1 MSLLS
6 GRVRSLALLLLLVP
20 GAAAPALA
28 VDLSAYWEYREVG
41 GDNIDTRSD
50 FQQRYSLGLGPGATY
65 QLTPAISLGAGFG
78 YNRTERDA
86 GDDEGMQTVE
96 EFTPSAQL
104 TLTNDLFTAALA
116 GTITE
121 FRPEDGEDYSTE
133 SWDATLNSNWQRY
146 LWPSLRFN
154 YGETTE
160 RSSGGDLESE
170 DRRYSAGLD
179 WEVDQY
185 KLFYDYSHSEVDVTS
200 TGSQRGGDSSSESDT
215 HLVRFETIQSFW
227 QKRINLNF
235 SQQYQHTQ
243 SDGISQSRMNVSSD
257 VVTNPAAVDPET
269 VSLRL
274 NDALTNNNLNDQ
286 AVPVGAGERVHL
298 GVEFGF
304 SQQPTSF
311 TIFLNPLAALTPADA
326 ALLVWR
332 LYRRLP
338 VEEEPGA
345 ELWELVGVISS
356 TYASQQFVL
365 DIPTL
370 APNDTGLMVVA
381 TNDSAADFV
390 ISEVEAFGMP
400 IQNGQNQQLLT
411 NANLRIQLTPTL
423 SASGNLVLEKNEF
436 ESETDAGKSESE
448 ATRRSLSGSLR
459 WTPSPYVSPSI
470 NYSET
475 RDEFSGAT
483 DSEQVN
489 RAYSLIVA
497 TYPLPTLN
505 VTFGATRTDRFSD
518 GFKTSTS
525 DNFSITTTARIYPDL
540 TANLNLNYILRDRMQ
555 EDAPTASGETFT
567 SRFTL
572 NARLSPKLTADLT
585 VNYRDTESESFREVI
600 DPDTDLPQWVKTTTS
615 TTGTDSILSL
625 LYRPSDLLSVRA
637 TSTNYWSGT
646 DREDI
651 LAFNVNLALL
661 RTRNTRLTFIYTRSQ
676 AEVTSNNYRLD
687 GSWDISQYLALQAQ
701 FNYRSTDGVDTWGTQ
716 AQLSLRL

>member
-1 MSLLS
+1 MSLLP
-6 GRVRSLALLLLLVP
+6 GRVRTLALLLLLVP
-20 GAAAPALA
+20 GAAAPAWA

-41 GDNIDTRSD
+41 GDNIDTRSET
-50 FQQRYSLGLGPGATY
+50 QQRYSLGLGPGMTY
-65 QLTPAISLGAGFG
+65 QLTPAISFGAGFG
-78 YNRTERDA
+78 YNRTDRDV
-86 GDDEGMQTVE
+86 GEGMTTVE

-104 TLTNDLFTAALA
+104 TLTNDIFIAGLA

-121 FRPEDGEDYSTE
+121 FRPEDGEDYSTD
-133 SWDATLNSNWQRY
+133 SWDAFLNSNWQRD
-146 LWPSLRFN
+146 LWPSLRLN
-154 YGETTE
+154 YGESNE
-160 RSSGGDLESE
+160 SGSGGDRESE
-170 DRRYSAGLD
+170 DRRYSAGLS
-179 WEVDQY
+179 WEVDKY
-185 KLFYDYSHSEVDVTS
+185 KLFYDYSHSEVDVIS
-200 TGSQRGGDSSSESDT
+200 TGSQRGGDSSNESDT

-227 QKRINLNF
+227 QKRINLSF

-243 SDGISQSRMNVSSD
+243 NDGISQNRMNVFSD
-257 VVTNPAAVDPET
+257 VVTSPATVDPET
-269 VSLRL
+269 VSLRP
-274 NDALTNNNLNDQ
+274 NDALTNNDLNDQ
-286 AVPVGAGERVHL
+286 AVVVGAGERVHL
-298 GVEFGF
+298 GAEFGF
-304 SQQPTSF
+304 GQQPTSF
-311 TIFLNPLAALTPADA
+311 TIFLRPLAALTPADA

-332 LYRRLP
+332 LYRQLP

-345 ELWELVGVISS
+345 DLWELVGIISA
-356 TYASQQFVL
+356 TYADRQFVL

-370 APNDTGLMVVA
+370 ASTDTGLMVVA

-400 IQNGQNQQLLT
+400 ILNGKNQQLLT
-411 NANLRIQLTPTL
+411 NANLRVQLTPTL

-436 ESETDAGKSESE
+436 ESETDSGQSETE

-459 WTPSPYVSPSI
+459 WSPNPYVSPSI

-505 VTFGATRTDRFSD
+505 VTFGATRTERFSD

-525 DNFSITTTARIYPDL
+525 DNFSITTAARIYPDL

-555 EDAPTASGETFT
+555 VDAPTASGESFT

-572 NARLSPKLTADLT
+572 NARLSPKLIADLT
-585 VNYRDTESESFREVI
+585 VNYRDSETESFREVI
-600 DPDTDLPQWVKTTTS
+600 DPDSDLLEWSKTTSSTS
-615 TTGTDSILSL
+615 STDSTLSL
-625 LYRPSDLLSVRA
+625 LYRPSDLLSMRA
-637 TSTNYWSGT
+637 VSTNYWSGT
-646 DREDI
+646 DQEDI
-651 LAFNVNLALL
+651 LAFNLNLALL
-661 RTRNTRLTFIYTRSQ
+661 RTRNTRLNFVYTRSQ
-676 AEVTSNNYRLD
+676 AEVTSNSYRLD

-701 FNYRSTDGVDTWGTQ
+701 FNYRSTEGVDTWGTL